1 MIDTT
6 PILKMLGYGA
16 IFILIFGI
24 FNISSPKKLKNLKK
38 IANAKIKSDII
49 KGYTQFG

>member
-24 FNISSPKKLKNLKK
+24 FIIWLEYFITKKVKEFKKNRKRKNKK
-38 IANAKIKSDII
+38 
-49 KGYTQFG
+49 